1 MTGARGF
8 TTRPEIC
15 GSFGMVA
22 STHWLASATGM
33 AVLEQ
38 GGNAFDAAVAAGFV
52 LQVVEPHMNG
62 LGGEVPII
70 GYSAED
76 AEVFVVN
83 GQGPVPAAASIGA
96 FEDLGLDLVPGSG
109 LLAAC
114 VPGAFDA
121 WMVLLDRWGSLALPE
136 VLGYAIGYATNGFP
150 LAHGTVE
157 AVAEVESLFTDEWS
171 DSAAIYLH
179 QGLPS
184 PGERFLNRALA
195 NTYERLVREATAG
208 TEDRSGQIER
218 ARDCFYRG
226 FVAEE
231 IARYCAES
239 KVMDSS
245 GRRHRG
251 LLTAGDMDVFEAQ
264 VEPPVTF
271 DYHDYTVC
279 KTGPWGQGPV
289 LLQQLSLL
297 RALDVGSMAPESAEL
312 IHVVTESAKLAFA
325 DREAWYGDPSFS
337 DVPLPELLAEGYAA
351 ERRALIHDDAS
362 LELLPGS
369 VAGREPRMP
378 PWRDLGTASSAGE
391 GTGEPLS
398 ALGVTPGDTCHLDIA
413 DRWGN
418 LVSAT
423 PSGGWLQSSPVIPG
437 LGFPLGTRAQ
447 MAWLTPGLPN
457 SLAPGARPRTTLSPS
472 FALGPAGERIAF
484 GTPGGDQQDQWPL
497 LFFLGHVHFG
507 RNLQEAIDAPAWHSE
522 HFPSSFYPR
531 DARPGVLVVEN
542 RIPEDVREDLRGRGH
557 VIEVSDAWSLGRTC
571 AVAVDSK
578 NGWLKGAANAR
589 GMQAYAQGR

>member
-1 MTGARGF
+1 MTGTRGF

-22 STHWLASATGM
+22 STHWLASAVGM

-70 GYSAED
+70 GYSVEAAD
-76 AEVFVVN
+76 VFVVN

-96 FEDLGLDLVPGSG
+96 FENLELDLVPGSG

-121 WMVLLDRWGSLALPE
+121 WMVLLDQWGTLSLPE
-136 VLGYAIGYATNGFP
+136 VLGYAIGYASQGFP
-150 LAHGTVE
+150 LAHETVE
-157 AVAEVESLFTDEWS
+157 AISEVQSLFTDEWV
-171 DSAAIYLH
+171 DSASTYLH
-179 QGLPS
+179 HGLPS
-184 PGERFLNRALA
+184 PGKRFINSALA
-195 NTYERLVREATAG
+195 DTYERIVGEATTG
-208 TEDRSGQIER
+208 TEDRSRQIQR

-231 IARYCAES
+231 IAGYCAAAE
-239 KVMDSS
+239 VMDSS

-251 LLTAGDMDVFEAQ
+251 LLTAGDMDAFEAP
-264 VEPPVTF
+264 VESPVTLE
-271 DYHDYTVC
+271 YHGFTVC

-297 RALDVGSMAPESAEL
+297 RGLDVGSMAPESAEL

-325 DREAWYGDPSFS
+325 DREAWYGDPSSS
-337 DVPLPELLAEGYAA
+337 DVPMSDLLAEDYAA

-369 VAGREPRMP
+369 VAGREPLMP
-378 PWRDLGTASSAGE
+378 PHSKLGATSTAAE

-398 ALGVTPGDTCHLDIA
+398 GFGGTPGDTCHLDVA

-457 SLAPGARPRTTLSPS
+457 SLTPRARPRTTLSPS
-472 FALGPAGERIAF
+472 FALGPGGERIAF

-497 LFFLGHVHFG
+497 LFLLSHAHFR

-531 DARPGVLVVEN
+531 EARPGVLVMEN
-542 RIPEDVREDLRGRGH
+542 RISEDVRANLRARGH
-557 VIEVSDAWSLGRTC
+557 VIEVADAWSLGRTC
-571 AVAVDSK
+571 AVSVDAES
-578 NGWLKGAANAR
+578 GWLKGAANPR